1 MPYQYNTLL
10 LCAHACQKRD
20 IEEVHMPILSGVMN
34 TYVGYALHAQDKTE
48 LHAIISLG
56 VVFLVFFTMMFLY

>member
-1 MPYQYNTLL
+1 
-10 LCAHACQKRD
+10 
-20 IEEVHMPILSGVMN
+20 MPILSGVMN

-56 VVFLVFFTMMFLY
+56 VGFFHYDVFILVRDQLYNYSNTEL